1 MPSDLQVSNIKDLT
15 GSNTGLSIASDGQ
28 VTIAQNN
35 PTVTLGS
42 NTTFGS
48 GVSLANAT
56 FPDGMVINEKVL
68 YTRKDSPTIATSN
81 TNNSFVSTGIDGT
94 FVTKASSTD
103 ADMLFI
109 LYSGM
114 MHTQGTIAGETA
126 ICLTTSSNTSYS
138 TSNDLQ
144 GGTQYKNY
152 IVVDANYSPTTMV
165 FYNHFISYS
174 AGDTLHWRVFFKKN
188 TTDGNNFYLYHTGST
203 MYIIVK
209 EILK

>member
-1 MPSDLQVSNIKDLT
+1 MT
-15 GSNTGLSIASDGQ
+15 GIFKINNNEVFGSDGTFSG
-28 VTIAQNN
+28 TI
-35 PTVTLGS
+35 
-42 NTTFGS
+42 GS
-48 GVSLANAT
+48 GAT